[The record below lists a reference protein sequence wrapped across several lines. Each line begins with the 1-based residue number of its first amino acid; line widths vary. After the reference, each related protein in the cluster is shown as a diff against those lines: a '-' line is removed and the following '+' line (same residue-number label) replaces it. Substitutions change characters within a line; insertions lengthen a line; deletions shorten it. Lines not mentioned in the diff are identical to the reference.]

1 MILAFILLYKRR
13 LLRVAVV
20 FDIFLGFQ
28 IGLFAVYVLFDVG
41 GTGVQVSITVYQS
54 RRLKVVSF

>member
-20 FDIFLGFQ
+20 
-28 IGLFAVYVLFDVG
+28 LFDVD
-41 GTGVQVSITVYQS
+41 GTGVQVSIMVYQS